1 MAEKRIKI
9 GKPEASG
16 RVKSFSLAQPQH
28 LMRNMQLQPGSIN
41 ETSSAATPATNS
53 GLSLKKELSA
63 QASAMQ
69 KLLQMLEN
77 EKCPDKTQE
86 ILIFLQDLSQSFSDA
101 VDRFNKTSG
110 HTSNTGGKSVVA
122 FEDIFEKVVSQ
133 ITNLIFET
141 NTVIEADFSQRR
153 YVTTTHS
160 HLESTMLNSLSNAI
174 RNCQPGETPH
184 ISIRTFTSNGSTMLV
199 ISSNDHGD
207 PDIYPENPDAR
218 GIGASINQEVP
229 LEGRISTTGT
239 TIKIRFNDH
248 A

>member
-1 MAEKRIKI
+1 MLKA
-9 GKPEASG
+9 
-16 RVKSFSLAQPQH
+16 FSLAQPQH
-28 LMRNMQLQPGSIN
+28 LMRNMQLKPGSMN
-41 ETSSAATPATNS
+41 ETSSAASPAITS
-53 GLSLKKELSA
+53 GPMIKTELTA
-63 QASAMQ
+63 QADAMQ
-69 KLLQMLEN
+69 KLVQMLEN

-86 ILIFLQDLSQSFSDA
+86 ILIFLQDLSQSFSNA

-110 HTSNTGGKSVVA
+110 HTSHTGSKSAVA
-122 FEDIFEKVVSQ
+122 FEDVFEKVVSQ

-184 ISIRTFTSNGSTMLV
+184 ISIRTFTSNGSTVLV
-199 ISSNDHGD
+199 ISSNDHSD
-207 PDIYPENPDAR
+207 ADAYTENPDAR

-229 LEGRISTTGT
+229 PEGRRSTTGT
-239 TIKIRFNDH
+239 TIKISFNDH